1 MGIRKLDS
9 GLLIVFL
16 QSGSL
21 ILRPPDENPR
31 QVETGPSACRINFKR
46 PSMQAPTVA
55 KGQVEA
61 NPLEAADR
69 INTCE
74 SDEEC
79 LVART
84 GIEPVL
90 TA

>member
-1 MGIRKLDS
+1 
-9 GLLIVFL
+9 
-16 QSGSL
+16 
-21 ILRPPDENPR
+21 
-31 QVETGPSACRINFKR
+31 
-46 PSMQAPTVA
+46 MQAPTVA

-61 NPLEAADR
+61 NPLEAGQLGLSKALLHQITILGLGPDNLIEELLDLLLDGTCRASEAADCT
-69 INTCE
+69 NTCE